1 MQLYF
6 FLEFHNWLSPSPKLP
21 LSYKKSYPG
30 NYTDDSENWRPVV
43 VSRLL
48 TKYKH
53 DVSDTNI
60 CTSAAKGV
68 TCSIENVLRS
78 TRRFQKWTSSNL
90 LTPDLVQLPLS
101 YKKSYPGNY
110 TDDSENWRPVVV
122 SRLLTKY
129 KHDVSDTN
137 ICTSAAKGVTCSIEN
152 VLRSTRRFQK
162 WTSSNLLTP
171 DLVQG
176 LSSPMLRCPSQ
187 RLLDRIVRRYNLL
200 TPDLVQGLSSPMLR
214 CPSQRLLDRIV
225 RRYAEV
231 LDAGSIL
238 MKHFTDRDKL
248 RLLYTLAVNQHPIM
262 LQIFPGTEG
271 WPFVRYYGSCGRMMV
286 SASTNPIRQ
295 FYGSSPET
303 TSDIAYQLLHVT
315 QSLRTNGLNYHL
327 YYTGVRDD
335 MFGMFEDGRLFITD
349 ASTIGVIDKQEGL
362 HQSNDRLQDYRD
374 VFSCLSL
381 NCKSSPPCQTVRE
394 SQSLLLI
401 CRDILPKLLQPS
413 KNQNKYLQ
421 NEMDR
426 LVSLCGNST
435 LPDSIIINAANA
447 LMALLQPLRPCS
459 QHFAYRY
466 PECKY
471 NNAF

>member
-1 MQLYF
+1 MRGTVALSPTPASQTQHKPVYSFGRSILGLDKCNACIGTSICKKF
-6 FLEFHNWLSPSPKLP
+6 FKEEIRFHNWLSPRLKLHP
-21 LSYKKSYPG
+21 SFKKSYPG

-60 CTSAAKGV
+60 CASEAKGA

-78 TRRFQKWTSSNL
+78 TK
-90 LTPDLVQLPLS
+90 
-101 YKKSYPGNY
+101 
-110 TDDSENWRPVVV
+110 
-122 SRLLTKY
+122 
-129 KHDVSDTN
+129 
-137 ICTSAAKGVTCSIEN
+137 
-152 VLRSTRRFQK
+152 RFQK

-187 RLLDRIVRRYNLL
+187 RLLDRIVRRY
-200 TPDLVQGLSSPMLR
+200 
-214 CPSQRLLDRIV
+214 
-225 RRYAEV
+225 AEV
-231 LDAGSIL
+231 LDAGSML

-248 RLLYTLAVNQHPIM
+248 RLLYTLAVNPHPIM

-286 SASTNPIRQ
+286 STSTKPIRQ
-295 FYGSSPET
+295 SYGSSSET
-303 TSDIAYQLLHVT
+303 TADLAYQLLHVT
-315 QSLRTNGLNYHL
+315 QSLRTNGLNFLL
-327 YYTGVRDD
+327 YYTRVTDD
-335 MFGMFEDGRLFITD
+335 MFGTFEDGRLFITD

-362 HQSNDRLQDYRD
+362 HQTDDRLQDYRD

-381 NCKSSPPCQTVRE
+381 NCKSSLPCQTVRE

-413 KNQNKYLQ
+413 QNQNKNLQ

-426 LVSLCGNST
+426 LISLCGNST
-435 LPDSIIINAANA
+435 LSDSSIINAANA
-447 LMALLQPLRPCS
+447 LMNLLQPLRPCS
-459 QHFAYRY
+459 QHFTYRY

>member
-1 MQLYF
+1 MGFQSWRTEALWKVLMQFGVLSLYCWDIGGAVALSPIPASQTQHKPVYSFGRSFLGLDKCNACIGTSICKKF
-6 FLEFHNWLSPSPKLP
+6 FKEEIRFHNWLSPRLKLP
-21 LSYKKSYPG
+21 PSYKKSYPG

-78 TRRFQKWTSSNL
+78 TGRFQKWTSS
-90 LTPDLVQLPLS
+90 
-101 YKKSYPGNY
+101 
-110 TDDSENWRPVVV
+110 
-122 SRLLTKY
+122 
-129 KHDVSDTN
+129 
-137 ICTSAAKGVTCSIEN
+137 
-152 VLRSTRRFQK
+152 
-162 WTSSNLLTP
+162 
-171 DLVQG
+171 
-176 LSSPMLRCPSQ
+176 
-187 RLLDRIVRRYNLL
+187 NLL

-303 TSDIAYQLLHVT
+303 TADLAYQLLHVT

-362 HQSNDRLQDYRD
+362 HQSDDRLQDYRD

-413 KNQNKYLQ
+413 QNQNKHLQ

-426 LVSLCGNST
+426 LIRLCGNSM
-435 LPDSIIINAANA
+435 LSDSSIINAANA